1 MPSLSDSL
9 LAAAGKTPKLKSRRI
24 EALLPEI
31 QAELA
36 KGYTLAQIA
45 QALND
50 FDIKVSG
57 KELSTYILRINKRRA
72 RPPAATS
79 SVPVLSSAIRPNV
92 PTQAPVTLPP
102 DAEPGVR
109 GSHDPRFLSD
119 IINTSPNLD
128 KLVRNGRKGP
138 KP

>member
-72 RPPAATS
+72 RPPAPAL
-79 SVPVLSSAIRPNV
+79 SVPGASATTKPGST
-92 PTQAPVTLPP
+92 TQPPVAAPAHV
-102 DAEPGVR
+102 DPGVR
-109 GSHDPRFLSD
+109 GSHDPRFIDDILS
-119 IINTSPNLD
+119 NPPNLRELT
-128 KLVRNGRKGP
+128 KRPLKGP